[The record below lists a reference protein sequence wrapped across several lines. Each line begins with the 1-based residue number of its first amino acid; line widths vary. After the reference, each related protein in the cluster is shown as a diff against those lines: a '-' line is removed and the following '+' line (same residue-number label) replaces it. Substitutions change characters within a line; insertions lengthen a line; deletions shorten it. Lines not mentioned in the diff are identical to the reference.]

1 VHARLHPSECL
12 GVPSNHSNRAPT
24 LFTLQFT
31 TLYPQAEGLSW
42 LGWLGFGLPLGIL
55 VLVMAWALLWLF
67 FLRGAATL
75 YDVAEMGTSLRREYL
90 AL

>member
-1 VHARLHPSECL
+1 MRVCMRPNASECPRIISN
-12 GVPSNHSNRAPT
+12 VPQL

-31 TLYPQAEGLSW
+31 TLYPKAEGLSW

>member
-1 VHARLHPSECL
+1 M
-12 GVPSNHSNRAPT
+12 
-24 LFTLQFT
+24 
-31 TLYPQAEGLSW
+31 
-42 LGWLGFGLPLGIL
+42 
-55 VLVMAWALLWLF
+55 MAWALLWLF